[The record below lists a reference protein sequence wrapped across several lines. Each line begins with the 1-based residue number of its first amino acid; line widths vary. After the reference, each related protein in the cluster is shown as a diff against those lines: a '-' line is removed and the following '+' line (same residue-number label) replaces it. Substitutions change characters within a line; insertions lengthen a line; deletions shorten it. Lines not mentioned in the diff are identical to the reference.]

1 MNMFSLVISIIGLL
15 GMPMALVFIFLGLVF
30 SKWRSTL
37 KISLA
42 IFCTSLGCLIIGFIS
57 YVIIEPKNVDYNNGE
72 SHSYQSSE
80 NKISE
85 TNSPQIQNELDEQT
99 SVEHTFD
106 EQAFDEHIFEESPAI
121 QNDET
126 NQEDALRIAIE
137 NIVGADML
145 VDFIY
150 LPENNYTLIT
160 FRGSDSLTT
169 NLIVEAAYLDIKDI
183 LKSLQ
188 PVIDTDV
195 RICVT
200 FPIIDVYGNSEEQMV
215 IKADYTLNTIQSINF
230 DNFVSENIPLVAD
243 TWWNDELFVI
253 SE

>member
-1 MNMFSLVISIIGLL
+1 MNAFSLVISIIGLL

-30 SKWRSTL
+30 KKWHSTI

-42 IFCTSLGCLIIGFIS
+42 IFGTSLGCLIIGFIS
-57 YVIIEPKNVDYNNGE
+57 YVIIDPKNVDYNNGE
-72 SHSYQSSE
+72 NHTYQFSE

-85 TNSPQIQNELDEQT
+85 TNSPKKQNEPDEQT
-99 SVEHTFD
+99 S
-106 EQAFDEHIFEESPAI
+106 AEHISDESPTNP
-121 QNDET
+121 NDSI
-126 NQEDALRIAIE
+126 NQEDSLRIAIE

-200 FPIIDVYGNSEEQMV
+200 FPIIDAYGNSEEQMV
-215 IKADYTLNTIQSINF
+215 IKANYTLKTIQSINF
-230 DNFVSENIPLVAD
+230 DNFVSENIPIIAD
-243 TWWNDELFVI
+243 TWWNNELFVVN
-253 SE
+253 E